1 MERGHLGKT
10 PQGIDADAIK
20 DEFSI
25 DVDSTEPI
33 SIPGLKEST
42 RIFKVH
48 RPEIL
53 DELYIVDTLEGRDI
67 ACHPHIVGWELSWR
81 AHACARESVKAIDC
95 LTGVLKGRNKIVFGQ
110 ILRACLGY
118 ELDDEFR
125 ELRPDVKD
133 VLIRPKYFKP
143 SYRDHEGAIKNIRI
157 VFEDFRFFP
166 KGENVVLIIQ
176 DTLASGRSCQIV
188 LNRFLEYCEKYK
200 TTISELYLYGFLASQ
215 GLKLVR
221 DMAKRNDIKVKAF
234 AIGNV
239 TDLADNMYD
248 MPVYGLDESYYKAFG
263 GKIRKLGCII
273 HESTLERY
281 LPEYPPGSD
290 QPGDFS
296 ARQTQLLTCDA
307 AGRFAYV
314 PGNIEQ
320 HLKNSKKLLES
331 LWKISEN
338 ESWYREPWHGR
349 VFENELNDLQKV
361 LNSNI

>member
-1 MERGHLGKT
+1 MDKS

-20 DEFSI
+20 DEFPI
-25 DVDSTEPI
+25 DVDSAEPI

-42 RIFKVH
+42 RVFRVR

-53 DELYIVDTLEGRDI
+53 DELYIIDTLEGRDI

-81 AHACARESVKAIDC
+81 AHACARESVKAIDY
-95 LTGVLKGRNKIVFGQ
+95 LTDVLKGRNKIVFGQ

-125 ELRPDVKD
+125 KLSSDKDIRDVW
-133 VLIRPKYFKP
+133 IRPKYFKS
-143 SYRDHEGAIKNIRI
+143 SYRDHEGATKDIRI

-176 DTLASGRSCQIV
+176 DTVASGRSCV
-188 LNRFLEYCEKYK
+188 EALNRFLEYCEKCK
-200 TTISELYLYGFLASQ
+200 TTISELYLYGFLSSH
-215 GLKLVR
+215 GLKSIG
-221 DMAKRNDIKVKAF
+221 DTAKRNDIKVRAF

-239 TDLADNMYD
+239 TDLAYNMYD

-263 GKIRKLGCII
+263 GKMRKLGCVI

-296 ARQTQLLTCDA
+296 ARQTWLLTCDA
-307 AGRFAYV
+307 TSRFAYV
-314 PGNIEQ
+314 PGNIRQ
-320 HLKNSKKLLES
+320 HLKNSRKLLKNLQKMSRDEPWYSES
-331 LWKISEN
+331 
-338 ESWYREPWHGR
+338 WHGR
-349 VFENELNDLQKV
+349 IFENELNELQTI
-361 LNSNI
+361 LNSHI